1 MIVYILL
8 LPFLGFIAC
17 TFFGRFLGKG
27 VTIITTGNVGL
38 AFLIVLN
45 IFISLIRKQEV
56 FIINLLEWL
65 SINSME
71 IYWGIW
77 IDSLTIVML
86 LIVLFI
92 SFLVHLYSIEYM
104 AEDPHLV
111 RFMGYLSLFTFF
123 MLILITASNFLQMF
137 VGWEG
142 VGLSSYL
149 LISFW
154 YTRIQASKS
163 AIKAM
168 LVNRVGDFFIL
179 LGLLLIY
186 FIYETLDYSIVFCLV
201 PYFID
206 YEIYISVFKFSIIDV
221 ICLLLLLGAMG
232 KSAQIGLHTWLPDA
246 MEGPTPVSALIHAA
260 TMVTAG
266 IFLISRCSFIFEY
279 SQTILNLVAIIGS
292 LTAFFAASTG
302 LFQNDIKKI
311 IAYSTCSQLGYM
323 LFSCGLSGYN
333 LAIFHLYNHAFFKAL
348 LFLGAGAII
357 HSVMDEQDIR
367 RMGGFSKV
375 LPYTYICFLIG
386 SLALIGFP
394 FFSGFYSKDPIIE
407 LAFITQTNVSL
418 FCFFLGTVGAFLTAF
433 YSSRL
438 IFLVFLGKTNAT
450 KFIIKNIHENG
461 KFINTALFFLVC
473 LSITSGFFSVDA
485 FIGGGTFFWQHSLN
499 FCNNYY
505 FLHDIEFIDIEYKVL
520 PLCFMLLGSILSFL
534 LYKFNYS
541 FYIFIK
547 TNKIINKIKNY
558 NFIKFLIKVYKKSSK
573 IIYFFLLKKWYFD
586 KIYNTVLNVNVL
598 KFGLKDSYINID
610 RGILEYWGPLGLSN
624 IVNRMSNTIFKSQ
637 ENRIDIFFNLLLVFY
652 GFLIILY
659 LLFIYNFSLFF
670 LTCFFLLLL
679 LINQFDFSN

>member
-65 SINSME
+65 TINSME

-123 MLILITASNFLQMF
+123 MLVLITASNFLQMF

-201 PYFID
+201 PYFIN
-206 YEIYISVFKFSIIDV
+206 YEIYISVFKFSIIDA

-418 FCFFLGTVGAFLTAF
+418 FCFFFRN
-433 YSSRL
+433 SWC
-438 IFLVFLGKTNAT
+438 
-450 KFIIKNIHENG
+450 
-461 KFINTALFFLVC
+461 FF
-473 LSITSGFFSVDA
+473 
-485 FIGGGTFFWQHSLN
+485 
-499 FCNNYY
+499 
-505 FLHDIEFIDIEYKVL
+505 
-520 PLCFMLLGSILSFL
+520 
-534 LYKFNYS
+534 
-541 FYIFIK
+541 
-547 TNKIINKIKNY
+547 
-558 NFIKFLIKVYKKSSK
+558 
-573 IIYFFLLKKWYFD
+573 
-586 KIYNTVLNVNVL
+586 
-598 KFGLKDSYINID
+598 
-610 RGILEYWGPLGLSN
+610 
-624 IVNRMSNTIFKSQ
+624 
-637 ENRIDIFFNLLLVFY
+637 NRI
-652 GFLIILY
+652 
-659 LLFIYNFSLFF
+659 LFI
-670 LTCFFLLLL
+670 
-679 LINQFDFSN
+679 